1 MSEAEPLVRT
11 PGAATVLPTGRIRV
25 DHLSKDAYQVAVRG
39 HRLVV
44 DQPSDAGGDDTGP
57 TPTELFAASL
67 ASCVAFYAGRYL
79 ARHGVAADGLAVEAQ
94 FTMATDRPARVA
106 EITVTVDVPPG
117 LPAARRDAL
126 LAVASN
132 CTVHHSLQQ
141 PPTVRIALGPSGDD
155 EG

>member
-1 MSEAEPLVRT
+1 MSDVEPPVRT
-11 PGAATVLPTGRIRV
+11 PGTDTALPPGRIRV
-25 DHLSKDAYQVAVRG
+25 DHLSGDAYQVAVRG

-57 TPTELFAASL
+57 TPTELFASSL

-79 ARHGVAADGLAVEAQ
+79 ARHGVAADGLRVEAQ

-106 EITVTVDVPPG
+106 EVTVTVDVPPG
-117 LPAARRDAL
+117 LDTARRDAL

-141 PPTVRIALGPSGDD
+141 PPTVRIALGPALD
-155 EG
+155 ER